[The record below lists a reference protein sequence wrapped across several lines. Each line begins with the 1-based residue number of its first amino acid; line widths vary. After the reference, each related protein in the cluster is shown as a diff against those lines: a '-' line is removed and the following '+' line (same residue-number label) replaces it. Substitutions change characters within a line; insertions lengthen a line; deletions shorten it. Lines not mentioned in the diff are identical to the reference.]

1 MNEWSPDAGLIGSKS
16 QSHLEIC
23 FFSSQQR
30 NACPLK
36 TQRLF
41 LSIWLTF
48 GTLMTWGLIH
58 TVRYTHL
65 WFCLH
70 FSRCSFCVQTSWVY
84 VVFTYLCSSFSKC
97 VLCIFTCIIILLLQ
111 LLVKVSICVCV
122 CVFVLC
128 ICAIMC
134 LNCSSFNCISLGDFS
149 DSLSSVGHYFAHL
162 RSISVVSNPRL
173 RLFQAFCRKRKCE
186 CSHSFKISQKPNSLS
201 RAGAI
206 WSLGDNCGN
215 YHHRHRH
222 RHRHRHQLQ
231 TALVRFLDEL
241 GPKRK
246 HRI

>member
-1 MNEWSPDAGLIGSKS
+1 MREAIQALSERKLFLGRSSLILKSETYFLLIKIQMYERMITRCWVESKS

-30 NACPLK
+30 NAYPLK

-97 VLCIFTCIIILLLQ
+97 VLCIFTCFHHFTFAVVGKGEYLCVRMRFRFVYLCYY
-111 LLVKVSICVCV
+111 VSELF
-122 CVFVLC
+122 VF
-128 ICAIMC
+128 
-134 LNCSSFNCISLGDFS
+134 
-149 DSLSSVGHYFAHL
+149 
-162 RSISVVSNPRL
+162 
-173 RLFQAFCRKRKCE
+173 
-186 CSHSFKISQKPNSLS
+186 
-201 RAGAI
+201 
-206 WSLGDNCGN
+206 
-215 YHHRHRH
+215 
-222 RHRHRHQLQ
+222 
-231 TALVRFLDEL
+231 
-241 GPKRK
+241 
-246 HRI
+246 

>member
-30 NACPLK
+30 NAHPLK

-70 FSRCSFCVQTSWVY
+70 FSRCSFCVQTSLVY
-84 VVFTYLCSSFSKC
+84 VVFTFLCSCFSKC
-97 VLCIFTCIIILLLQ
+97 VLCIFTCIHHFTFAVVGKGKYL
-111 LLVKVSICVCV
+111 CVHMRFR
-122 CVFVLC
+122 FVYTFVY

-134 LNCSSFNCISLGDFS
+134 LNCLSFNCISLGDFS
-149 DSLSSVGHYFAHL
+149 DSLSSVGHYFAPL
-162 RSISVVSNPRL
+162 RSISVVSNPRPPSFRPL
-173 RLFQAFCRKRKCE
+173 AQKESVNALTLSKYHRNQTHFLEQELFEVWETIVQIITTIIVIVIVIN
-186 CSHSFKISQKPNSLS
+186 FK
-201 RAGAI
+201 
-206 WSLGDNCGN
+206 
-215 YHHRHRH
+215 
-222 RHRHRHQLQ
+222 QL
-231 TALVRFLDEL
+231 
-241 GPKRK
+241 
-246 HRI
+246 